1 MAPKRKFGRPKK
13 KTKGPILGKATIL
26 AGPLWQAWLQH
37 VLREGPTWL
46 YVALFLSHMLCCRI
60 TEILKLA
67 AGDFLWRSKSV
78 QIAAM
83 KGGPSVNKHMLSAIY
98 PKLLALKKSGI
109 KRKRTKHQ
117 GARGKVTYMDEW
129 LWPDLA
135 KGLLFRSTRS
145 DSGLVRRNKDAVCR
159 AVCRLRKTFEPPAK
173 FSCDTHR
180 IRSHSGRHTMVN
192 NFKVCNVHQDVGMRM
207 ARIADARTW
216 DQKHNHAQAN

>member
-1 MAPKRKFGRPKK
+1 MAPKRKVGRPMKT
-13 KTKGPILGKATIL
+13 TKGPLLGKATIL

-60 TEILKLA
+60 TEILKLT

-83 KGGPSVNKHMLSAIY
+83 KGGPSVNKHMLSVIY

-109 KRKRTKHQ
+109 KRKRTKCQ
-117 GARGKVTYMDEW
+117 GARGKVNYMDVW
-129 LWPDLA
+129 LWPEQA
-135 KGLLFRSTRS
+135 QAHLFRSTRS
-145 DSGLVRRNKDAVCR
+145 DSKLVRRNKDAVCR
-159 AVCRLRKTFEPPAK
+159 AVCRLRKTFQPDAK
-173 FSCDTHR
+173 SLCDTHR

-192 NFKVCNVHQDVGMRM
+192 NFKTSNVHQDVGMRM
-207 ARIADARTW
+207 ARISDARTW
-216 DQKHNHAQAN
+216 DQNT